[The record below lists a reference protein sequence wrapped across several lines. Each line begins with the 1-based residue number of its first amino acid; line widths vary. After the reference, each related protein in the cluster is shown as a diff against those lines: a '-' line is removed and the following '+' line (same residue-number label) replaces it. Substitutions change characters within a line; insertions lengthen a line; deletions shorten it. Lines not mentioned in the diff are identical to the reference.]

1 MWTHEA
7 SAETT
12 AATEAVWR
20 LWADVEGWPAWNGD
34 IERISIDG
42 PFAPGGRISM
52 TPFGDDPIEL
62 VITEAVENEMFVDQA
77 AMAGVVIRTIHS
89 IEPATDGKSRIVY
102 RMEISGSEADEVGPT
117 VGPQI
122 TADFPDTI
130 AALIE
135 DAERGS
141 RMGTA

>member
-1 MWTHEA
+1 
-7 SAETT
+7 
-12 AATEAVWR
+12 
-20 LWADVEGWPAWNGD
+20 
-34 IERISIDG
+34 
-42 PFAPGGRISM
+42 M